1 MKAYEYLSLLS
12 YERALKNERAKSKI
26 VEKLFLNCTFGQDSS
41 FISDLARPNSNKTV
55 LVHFVFCMMSSFCS
69 MGQVARWTLAREMIK
84 GTNVFYPICSKKHWK
99 KLDRQAYLKWIRH
112 LARNLRKVLNEVWQ
126 DKKLRKIWRNSC
138 FKLKQMNYI
147 NCRNKEHMK

>member
-1 MKAYEYLSLLS
+1 MHIFKFMKAYEYLSLLS

-26 VEKLFLNCTFGQDSS
+26 VKKLSLNCTFGQDSS

-84 GTNVFYPICSKKHWK
+84 GTNVFYPICLKKHWK
-99 KLDRQAYLKWIRH
+99 KLDRHLWRSLFCERCAITHHSLLK
-112 LARNLRKVLNEVWQ
+112 
-126 DKKLRKIWRNSC
+126 
-138 FKLKQMNYI
+138 MNQTP
-147 NCRNKEHMK
+147 C